1 MTQRLKYF
9 HLTRLLYM
17 QKHASIKGVSMI
29 EEKLA
34 DCVTFQ
40 FGKLVRK
47 SFTQTTWKAAQKLQ
61 LVHTE
66 DVG

>member
-1 MTQRLKYF
+1 
-9 HLTRLLYM
+9 M